1 MEEIF
6 QIISCADILS
16 NDIKIYT
23 TDMTCSTVN
32 KQLQG
37 HVLGDLHPL
46 TGKSVLNTYDRLFS
60 YKSTADKLHH
70 HNANCSYSVM

>member
-6 QIISCADILS
+6 QIISCIDIWS

-32 KQLQG
+32 KELQG
-37 HVLGDLHPL
+37 VC
-46 TGKSVLNTYDRLFS
+46 TGGPSSFNR
-60 YKSTADKLHH
+60 
-70 HNANCSYSVM
+70 